1 VWWHELVYVG
11 GFYALYTGTR
21 NLFGSAAVGAT
32 HAFHNAQ
39 RVIHLEEWLGIFHES
54 TVQGWFLGAP
64 WFIRLVDDFYGTFH
78 FVVTLT
84 VLVVAFRRWP
94 SAYRFWRNTLAFTTA
109 LALVGFSL
117 FPLMPPRLLCDCAYG
132 AGPGVSYGFVDTLD
146 RFGGLWSFDSPT
158 MKSISNQYAAMPSLH
173 MAWALWC
180 AAVLVPRLRHRWSKG
195 LAMAYPAV
203 TLLAIIITAN
213 HYLLD
218 AVAGAVTLAAG
229 YGLARL
235 CERAFPRFAR
245 PPLVEVTTLMERSD
259 AEGCLTSGQSDGLRL
274 PQ

>member
-1 VWWHELVYVG
+1 MWWHELVYVG

-203 TLLAIIITAN
+203 TLFAIIITAN

-245 PPLVEVTTLMERSD
+245 PPLVEVTTLNERSD